1 MSTKLKR
8 NLTKSA
14 PRFFDNERDRLFI
27 LKAAIGKCHMRTE
40 DYTQLESRVKA
51 LELIINSMIHKGRK
65 QEEAQGFNLAKEL
78 KARGLTKDPGEIKR
92 IEDIVRQYARL
103 TPDQICGLLD
113 KITHKQAK
121 ETIGNLPGYINNAFR
136 REFTFYHT
144 DYDGM
149 NV

>member
-1 MSTKLKR
+1 MPDIALEEHIIKLEHSIEVLQR
-8 NLTKSA
+8 S
-14 PRFFDNERDRLFI
+14 
-27 LKAAIGKCHMRTE
+27 
-40 DYTQLESRVKA
+40 VKA
-51 LELIINSMIHKGRK
+51 LEQGDREKVAIINSLIKRFTK
-65 QEEAQGFNLAKEL
+65 ASPEVSQFSIAKEL

-113 KITHKQAK
+113 KIAHKQAK

-136 REFTFYHT
+136 KEFTFYHR

-149 NV
+149 QV